1 MRTSIL
7 VSTSNDLS
15 IVQSNPRHQK
25 HKRVYAG
32 VVEHGDEL
40 NINVAYHLSKLEI
53 VSDTW
58 AKNAISEHLN
68 TILKE
73 HIRKLKQN
81 PSHPLNLDTM
91 HLQIHVGEV
100 QALN

>member
-15 IVQSNPRHQK
+15 IAVANNQHQK

-32 VVEHGDEL
+32 VVEHGDEI
-40 NINVAYHLSKLEI
+40 NINVAYHLSKLRV

-58 AKNAISEHLN
+58 VKNELSEHCN
-68 TILKE
+68 NILKE